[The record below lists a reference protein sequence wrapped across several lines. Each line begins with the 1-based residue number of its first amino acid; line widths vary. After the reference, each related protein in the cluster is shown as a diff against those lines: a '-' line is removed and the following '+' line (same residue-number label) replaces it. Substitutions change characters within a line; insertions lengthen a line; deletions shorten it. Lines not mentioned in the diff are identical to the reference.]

1 MKIFLA
7 AAGGGWNW
15 FQRAFWPDQ
24 ENIKAKESIPKMK
37 IHLAGGES
45 RAEILAEESKVLRP
59 YILESFLMTTPKS
72 EQYLPLYSDYML
84 DSGAFTMLMGNAK
97 KIDLKTYVDAYIAY
111 IEKHNVQIR
120 L

>member
-24 ENIKAKESIPKMK
+24 ENIKARESILNMK

-59 YILESFLMTTPKS
+59 YILESFLMTTPKKEKGS
-72 EQYLPLYSDYML
+72 EQAILLYSFVWLAVTCVAVIVIQHML
-84 DSGAFTMLMGNAK
+84 NNSQMLPAVIMSRS
-97 KIDLKTYVDAYIAY
+97 LWM
-111 IEKHNVQIR
+111 R
-120 L
+120 

>member
-24 ENIKAKESIPKMK
+24 ENIKAKESIPK
-37 IHLAGGES
+37 S

-84 DSGAFTMLMGNAK
+84 DSGAFTMLMDNAK
-97 KIDLKTYVDAYIAY
+97 KLI
-111 IEKHNVQIR
+111 
-120 L
+120 